1 MGLIQ
6 NSLNQLTFSI
16 LGTAGALGRSFSGG
30 PAKPEEKEEGK
41 VNLGPTFTMPEEN
54 YAYTARL
61 GPRAYGKYKALDAV
75 IAGNDLISQKSQSRY
90 SVDERLKGGSK

>member
-16 LGTAGALGRSFSGG
+16 LGTAGAFGKAFSG
-30 PAKPEEKEEGK
+30 PAKPQEKEEGEK

-75 IAGNDLISQKSQSRY
+75 IAGNDIISQKSQSRY